1 MTVENGQILDNIRET
16 RSKGGIKAFIPRDSR
31 HNLKE
36 RERVLQ
42 IRYAQYKI
50 KKPQIKNKNKV
61 LPPSLPVKVM
71 YVKEEQPPQGVE
83 VIAWFLMMDEE
94 ADSVKGA
101 YEKVE

>member
-16 RSKGGIKAFIPRDSR
+16 HRKGGIKAFIPRDSR

-36 RERVLQ
+36 RETVLP
-42 IRYAQYKI
+42 QYEI
-50 KKPQIKNKNKV
+50 KKPQIKNKNKA
-61 LPPSLPVKVM
+61 LPPSLSVKVM

-83 VIAWFLMMDEE
+83 VIAWFLLMDEE
-94 ADSVKGA
+94 ADSAGSA